1 MRRDCCGQRRLQA
14 GRRMGEPSP
23 ARVRNHAKL
32 ARNRVAAWLEGNGAL
47 PEGADGNHPIATVNK
62 VISEG
67 LVLPEVRRVSQRR
80 STT

>member
-1 MRRDCCGQRRLQA
+1 MGDRL
-14 GRRMGEPSP
+14 R

-32 ARNRVAAWLEGNGAL
+32 AYNSAAAWLEGSGAL

-67 LVLPEVRRVSQRR
+67 PVLPEV
-80 STT
+80 